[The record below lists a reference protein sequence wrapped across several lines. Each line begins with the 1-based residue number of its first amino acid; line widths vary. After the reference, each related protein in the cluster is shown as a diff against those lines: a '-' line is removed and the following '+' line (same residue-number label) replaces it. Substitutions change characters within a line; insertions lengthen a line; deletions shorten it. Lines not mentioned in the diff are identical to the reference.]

1 MSYKDNNRDTYVKL
15 SAKEKISYAI
25 IDTADGFTWNFA
37 ASYLMYFYTDVFGI
51 SAAAVS
57 LLMFIS
63 RFWDAVNDPIIGA
76 MSDKTTSKYGRY
88 RPWVL
93 FGAVPLAVS
102 MALLFWVPPF
112 ASQGAKLAYAY
123 ITYAVF
129 VLGYTVVNI
138 PYTALAANLTQD
150 PDERGKLAGI
160 RIAFALVGAILS
172 AQAGTKLVAVLA
184 GDSMDMAKGYFL
196 TATVLALASVVLYI
210 GGACGV
216 KEVFIPEKKKDAN
229 AFKMIIQSMKNK
241 WLLFAIV
248 AHFLVGL
255 TIYGRMAVVSY
266 YFKYNVGRAELVSL
280 FFVCMQLPMMAGSG
294 VSAFIAEKLKSKGKA
309 LSLSFGIY
317 GILTCLN
324 SLVSPINA
332 GAFFWMLL
340 CVSNL
345 FYGIGYAVT
354 YSIIPDTVEY
364 HEYKFG
370 VRNEGIS
377 ASLTSFW
384 NKMGMAIGTSATAA
398 ILAALNYVP
407 NGAQPQQTLNWIN
420 NITFLIPG
428 IASVCVAIFFVFY
441 KLDNKEYNRILQCIK
456 DRKNDENK

>member
-76 MSDKTTSKYGRY
+76 LSDRTTSRYGRY

-123 ITYAVF
+123 ITYAIF

-196 TATVLALASVVLYI
+196 TATVLALASVALYI
-210 GGACGV
+210 GGAAGV
-216 KEVFIPEKKKDAN
+216 KEVFIPEKKK
-229 AFKMIIQSMKNK
+229 S
-241 WLLFAIV
+241 V
-248 AHFLVGL
+248 
-255 TIYGRMAVVSY
+255 R
-266 YFKYNVGRAELVSL
+266 R
-280 FFVCMQLPMMAGSG
+280 
-294 VSAFIAEKLKSKGKA
+294 KL
-309 LSLSFGIY
+309 
-317 GILTCLN
+317 C
-324 SLVSPINA
+324 
-332 GAFFWMLL
+332 
-340 CVSNL
+340 
-345 FYGIGYAVT
+345 
-354 YSIIPDTVEY
+354 
-364 HEYKFG
+364 
-370 VRNEGIS
+370 
-377 ASLTSFW
+377 
-384 NKMGMAIGTSATAA
+384 
-398 ILAALNYVP
+398 
-407 NGAQPQQTLNWIN
+407 
-420 NITFLIPG
+420 
-428 IASVCVAIFFVFY
+428 
-441 KLDNKEYNRILQCIK
+441 
-456 DRKNDENK
+456 RK